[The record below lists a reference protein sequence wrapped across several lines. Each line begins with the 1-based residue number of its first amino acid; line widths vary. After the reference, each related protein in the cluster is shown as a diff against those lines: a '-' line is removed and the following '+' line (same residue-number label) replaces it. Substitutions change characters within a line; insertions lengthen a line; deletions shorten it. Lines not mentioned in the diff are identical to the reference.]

1 MVKRREPSQAR
12 AREHAVW
19 PATRI
24 RTAIH
29 GRSTVLTSPGGP
41 RKRAAAVCD
50 RAERAGVALALGR
63 PSARERRDAEL
74 RREIGRIWRGSEK
87 TYGCLRTHA
96 ALREKGER
104 VARLMRPGEARSGR
118 CIIPTGFAV
127 HLDRFR
133 RALP

>member
-1 MVKRREPSQAR
+1 MVKRRELSQVR

-29 GRSTVLTSPGGP
+29 GLLTALTSAGGP
-41 RKRAAAVCD
+41 RKRAAVVCEPAD
-50 RAERAGVALALGR
+50 VALARVG

-104 VARLMRPGEARSGR
+104 VARLMRPGEARSGPR
-118 CIIPTGFAV
+118 QPGFPGRWAGPA
-127 HLDRFR
+127 LDR
-133 RALP
+133 